1 MRRKEEDIVTKL
13 KGNMTYS
20 RTYRY
25 LAQNKWRV
33 LLVILVAALPFSLF
47 TFFCYPQLTTFIT
60 NLTKYILQGSY
71 APGELITSHS
81 NLVDWVG
88 EITYL
93 GVPGRYPTLLF
104 NWLNLLFTL
113 IALLVLT
120 AFVKVRPWSIFAT
133 VMLFVHLFS
142 SLFFV
147 FVPWLFPYIASEY
160 SSLYLKQQMLMLFFT
175 PFILG
180 SSIAILPCNIFLVF
194 VAVLGCYV
202 YFFVFCVVR
211 YVIFLYILSKVSIL
225 YMASLFFTFG
235 PFIDFLYIV
244 AIYSLVVNKV
254 SGGLNREKAVWK
266 W

>member
-1 MRRKEEDIVTKL
+1 MENKL
-13 KGNMTYS
+13 KANMTYS

-25 LAQNKWRV
+25 LAQSKWRV
-33 LLVILVAALPFSLF
+33 LVTILIAALPFSIF
-47 TFFCYPQLTTFIT
+47 TFFCYPQLTAMIT
-60 NLTKYILQGSY
+60 DITRYILQGYY
-71 APGELITSHS
+71 AEGELLISHS

-104 NWLNLLFTL
+104 NWLNLLVTL

-120 AFVKVRPWSIFAT
+120 AFVKVRPWSIFAS

-175 PFILG
+175 PFIMGASL
-180 SSIAILPCNIFLVF
+180 AILPCSIFTVLVS
-194 VAVLGCYV
+194 VAGCYV
-202 YFFVFCVVR
+202 YFLIFSVVR

-244 AIYSLVVNKV
+244 AIYGLVVNKI
-254 SGGLNREKAVWK
+254 SCSLNREKAVWK

>member
-1 MRRKEEDIVTKL
+1 
-13 KGNMTYS
+13 MTEMKQSITYA

-25 LAQNKWRV
+25 LAQSKWRV
-33 LLVILVAALPFSLF
+33 FLTILVAALPLSVF
-47 TFFCYPQLTTFIT
+47 TFFCYPQIT
-60 NLTKYILQGSY
+60 AAITEVTKYILQGYY
-71 APGELITSHS
+71 ASGELLANHS
-81 NLVDWVG
+81 NLIDMIG
-88 EITYL
+88 DITYL
-93 GVPGRYPTLLF
+93 SVPGRYPTVLF
-104 NWLNLLFTL
+104 NWFNLLFTL
-113 IALLVLT
+113 IALVVLT

-147 FVPWLFPYIASEY
+147 FVPWLFPYTASEY
-160 SSLYLKQQMLMLFFT
+160 SGLYLKQQMLMLFFT

-180 SSIAILPCNIFLVF
+180 TSIAILPCNIFLVLG
-194 VAVLGCYV
+194 AVVGCYL
-202 YFFVFCVVR
+202 YFLVFSVLR
-211 YVIFLYILSKVSIL
+211 YVIFVYVLSKISIL

-254 SGGLNREKAVWK
+254 SKGIKRIEAVWK

>member
-1 MRRKEEDIVTKL
+1 
-13 KGNMTYS
+13 MTEMKQSITYA

-25 LAQNKWRV
+25 LAQSKWRV
-33 LLVILVAALPFSLF
+33 FLTILVAALPLSVF
-47 TFFCYPQLTTFIT
+47 TFFCYPQIT
-60 NLTKYILQGSY
+60 AAITEVTKYILQGYY
-71 APGELITSHS
+71 ASGELLANHS
-81 NLVDWVG
+81 NLIDMIG
-88 EITYL
+88 DITYL
-93 GVPGRYPTLLF
+93 SVPGRYPTVLF
-104 NWLNLLFTL
+104 NWFNLLFTL
-113 IALLVLT
+113 IALVVLT

-147 FVPWLFPYIASEY
+147 FVPWLYPYTASEY
-160 SSLYLKQQMLMLFFT
+160 SGLYLKQQMLMLFFT

-180 SSIAILPCNIFLVF
+180 TSIAILPCNIFLVLG
-194 VAVLGCYV
+194 AVVGCYL
-202 YFFVFCVVR
+202 YFLVFSVLR
-211 YVIFLYILSKVSIL
+211 YVIFVYVLSKISIL

-254 SGGLNREKAVWK
+254 SKGIKRIEAVWK